1 MLFLH
6 CVFWSSLSI
15 FLLLSLSC
23 IGFVASYL
31 FVNYHGQLP
40 AFFLWLLTSVV
51 LLYCRRY
58 PREANIAATVASTWV
73 LLRQVGSACCEDV
86 LRQLHARGRIVQLCC
101 AVVVMVMCLYNEEA
115 VIMLLIMDLQTAIY
129 YRVSISML
137 VYRTRDEGL

>member
-1 MLFLH
+1 MLFLR

-40 AFFLWLLTSVV
+40 AFFVWLLTSVV
-51 LLYCRRY
+51 LLHCRRY

-86 LRQLHARGRIVQLCC
+86 LRQLHAPCTMHEGALRIVQLHC
-101 AVVVMVMCLYNEEA
+101 AVVVMVMCLYNK
-115 VIMLLIMDLQTAIY
+115 
-129 YRVSISML
+129 
-137 VYRTRDEGL
+137 